1 MCSFRKNITEE
12 EVRHELNKMEIKKSP
27 GNDDI
32 RKEFSETF
40 RNHVKVPLLLSFK
53 MAFLKKEISTS
64 RKQAVIKLIEKIT
77 ATKGL

>member
-1 MCSFRKNITEE
+1 M
-12 EVRHELNKMEIKKSP
+12 NKMEIKKSP